1 MGNSLEGKVALITG
15 AGRGLGKSYALD
27 MAKEG
32 AKIVVVDLGAGK
44 DGDGIDEE
52 PAKQVVEEI
61 KGMGGEA
68 IAVFGDVGSYQD
80 AGRTIASAVDAFGD
94 INIVVNNAG
103 FCRDKMI
110 FSMSEDD
117 FDSVVRVHLK
127 GHFNYISQ
135 ICTYWRQ
142 RAKEGKP
149 VYGRLISTA
158 SEAFLYGSIGQANY
172 AAAKAGIVQLT
183 LVAAQ
188 AMGKY
193 GVTANAIAP
202 RARTVMTDEGI
213 TAQMFA
219 KPEEGFDN
227 FDPDNVAPFLTYLAS
242 PMAEKISGYVFVVW
256 GKQITVVEKP
266 TPGEVFINSEDARWT
281 MEKLDAKL
289 TPYFSGKQPII
300 DGFAMQPF

>member
-1 MGNSLEGKVALITG
+1 MGSSLEGKVALVTG

-27 MAKEG
+27 MAREG
-32 AKIVVVDLGAGK
+32 AKIVIADLGVGK
-44 DGDGIDEE
+44 DGDGTDQG
-52 PAKQVVEEI
+52 PAMTVVEEI
-61 KGMGGEA
+61 KSFGGEA
-68 IAVFGDVGSYQD
+68 IAVFGDVGNHQD
-80 AGRTIASAVDAFGD
+80 AGRTIESAVQAFGD
-94 INIVVNNAG
+94 LNIVVNNAG

-110 FSMSEDD
+110 FSMKEED

-127 GHFNYISQ
+127 GHFNFISQ
-135 ICTYWRQ
+135 ACAYWRQ
-142 RAKEGKP
+142 RAKEGSP

-158 SEAFLYGSIGQANY
+158 SEAFLYGSVGQANY

-193 GVTANAIAP
+193 GITANAIAP
-202 RARTVMTDEGI
+202 RARTVMTNEGL

-227 FDPDNVAPFLTYLAS
+227 FDPDNVAPFISYLAS

-256 GKQITVVEKP
+256 GKQVTVVEKP
-266 TPGEVFINSEDARWT
+266 TPGEVFINDEEARWT
-281 MEKLDAKL
+281 VDGLDAKL
-289 TPYFSGKQPII
+289 SAYFNEKQPVT